1 MEITTELVK
10 EVREK
15 SGAGIID
22 CRNAL
27 REANGD
33 VQKAIDILRAKGL
46 SAAAKKMSRAAKE
59 GLIEAYI
66 HHDHRLGALLEL
78 NCETDFVARTEDFRA
93 LAKELVL
100 QIAAEAPVYVSKE
113 DVPPEVI
120 EKEKKIYRE
129 QAVAEGKSEKT
140 IDKIVAAKLENFYR
154 TNCLMESFYIRDPK
168 KTIADLL
175 KELIAKVGE
184 NVRVRRFIRFKL
196 GEEL

>member
-15 SGAGIID
+15 SGAGVID

-27 REANGD
+27 KEAAGD
-33 VQKAIDILRAKGL
+33 VQKAIDILRSKGL
-46 SAAAKKMSRAAKE
+46 AAATKKMGRTARE

-66 HHDHRLGALLEL
+66 HHDRRLGVLLEL
-78 NCETDFVARTEDFRA
+78 NCETDFVARTDDFRV
-93 LAKELVL
+93 LAREISL
-100 QIAAEAPVYVSKE
+100 QIAAEAPLYVSKE

-120 EKEKKIYRE
+120 EKEKMIYRE
-129 QAVAEGKSEKT
+129 QVTAEGKPEKVMER
-140 IDKIVAAKLENFYR
+140 IVVAKLENFYK
-154 TNCLMESFYIRDPK
+154 TNCLMESVYIRDQS

-175 KELIAKVGE
+175 KEQIAKVGE